1 MDSLVM
7 SRLCTF
13 CNTTVGLRLERRRTL
28 STDTALLCAPP
39 LYLACRHQRTA
50 KTLGVPHMPSHH
62 DRTIWE
68 HSRSI
73 AVMDCGVSLAVPGS
87 ILEEQFFNLLSVD
100 PLTCGNLRGGIGVD
114 QAL

>member
-1 MDSLVM
+1 MYGLAGDVKAM
-7 SRLCTF
+7 HF
-13 CNTTVGLRLERRRTL
+13 CNTTVRLRLERRRTL
-28 STDTALLCAPP
+28 WTDTALLCVPP

-87 ILEEQFFNLLSVD
+87 ILDE
-100 PLTCGNLRGGIGVD
+100 
-114 QAL
+114 